1 MSESQNIAAGA
12 ADAIARLPRYD
23 FEIKEDPAT
32 PGTILETDPKKV
44 TLRRLTYMEEKS
56 ALQAKDNGGHSY
68 EYEGAMR
75 ALDEVDGR
83 KITWEADDKVRTWE
97 SFSPVV
103 RDLLAGGFMKYC
115 LPTKRQR
122 DDFFASVKVRLP
134 GA

>member
-1 MSESQNIAAGA
+1 MSVLKLIA
-12 ADAIARLPRYD
+12 
-23 FEIKEDPAT
+23 
-32 PGTILETDPKKV
+32 PGVAEVVPI
-44 TLRRLTYMEEKS
+44 S
-56 ALQAKDNGGHSY
+56 
-68 EYEGAMR
+68 
-75 ALDEVDGR
+75 EVDGR